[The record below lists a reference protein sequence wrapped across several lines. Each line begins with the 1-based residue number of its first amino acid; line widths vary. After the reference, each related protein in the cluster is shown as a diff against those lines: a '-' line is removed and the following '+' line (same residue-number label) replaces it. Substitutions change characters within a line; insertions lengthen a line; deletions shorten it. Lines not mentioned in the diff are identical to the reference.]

1 MDELRR
7 RIALRRYRLFAP
19 FYDILPGGLT
29 FNRRLRQEAV
39 RHLRLAPGQTVLD
52 TGCGTGLSFELLQ
65 EGIGPEGRLI
75 GVELS
80 PDMLARARS
89 KIARRGWRNVTLIE
103 AAAEEAAIP
112 GEVDAALF
120 FFTHDI
126 MQSEP
131 ALNNVLSH
139 MKTGGRVAAAG
150 GKWAERCWQLPANA
164 AQLVYWPFVTTT
176 EGRARP
182 WAKLARLVGPLTVEE
197 RLLGAAYIAYGSNQ
211 PAGGDNA

>member
-52 TGCGTGLSFELLQ
+52 VGCGTGLSFELLR
-65 EGIGPEGRLI
+65 EGVGPEGRLI
-75 GVELS
+75 AVELS

-89 KIARRGWRNVTLIE
+89 KAARQRWQNVTLIE

-112 GEVDAALF
+112 GEIDAALF

-126 MQSEP
+126 MQSEL
-131 ALNNVLSH
+131 ALHNVLSH
-139 MKTGGRVAAAG
+139 MKAGGRVAAAG
-150 GKWAERCWQLPANA
+150 GKRAERCWQLPASA

-176 EGRARP
+176 EGAARP
-182 WAKLARLVGPLTVEE
+182 WAKLARLLGPLTVEE
-197 RLLGAAYIAYGSNQ
+197 RLLGAAYIAYGIK
-211 PAGGDNA
+211 

>member
-1 MDELRR
+1 MDEIRR

-19 FYDILPGGLT
+19 IYDILPGGLT

-52 TGCGTGLSFELLQ
+52 VGCGTGLSFELIL
-65 EGIGPEGRLI
+65 EGIGPQGRLI
-75 GVELS
+75 GIELS

-89 KIARRGWRNVTLIE
+89 KVARRRWQNVTLIE

-150 GKWAERCWQLPANA
+150 GKRPERCWQLPANA
-164 AQLVYWPFVTTT
+164 MQLVYWPFVTTT
-176 EGRARP
+176 EGGVQP

-197 RLLGAAYIAYGSNQ
+197 RLLGAAYIAYVSN
-211 PAGGDNA
+211 